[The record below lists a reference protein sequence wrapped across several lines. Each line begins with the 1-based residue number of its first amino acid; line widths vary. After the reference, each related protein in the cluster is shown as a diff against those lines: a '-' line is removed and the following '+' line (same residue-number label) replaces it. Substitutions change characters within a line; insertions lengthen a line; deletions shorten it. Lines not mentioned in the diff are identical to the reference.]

1 MKQLLGPES
10 DIFSFKRMEPL
21 GQTLVLAMDSFKLT
35 LEADYEPLVVVTV
48 LFFVLVFI
56 DFIFDFLVQFSF
68 LIFRAPATLVCLRK
82 HEMATRQSQNVNP
95 V

>member
-48 LFFVLVFI
+48 LFFVLI
-56 DFIFDFLVQFSF
+56 FIFDFLVLFSF
-68 LIFRAPATLVCLRK
+68 FVFCAPWCA
-82 HEMATRQSQNVNP
+82 
-95 V
+95 